1 MGSESSKSE
10 SNSSKSD
17 SESSS
22 SGKENCK
29 LEIMICRKENQN
41 KIINRVWIVKKSIS
55 LNDGHINL
63 NGKVGFLTDKIYN
76 YVFRNKVNLKKPLKN
91 VFNIKNK
98 FNSNCKH
105 WAIILELSNDSYV
118 NIQFGRSGFSLEE
131 FNKTDIEGENILNS
145 IVCTWGEDGSPFS
158 FCYLGKTTNYK
169 YDDLKKE
176 LLMEKIKEIKSL
188 EENGKINYNV
198 CFSNCQHFVCDIE
211 KTLFGYIKSWHSFDY
226 YLDEFYNYFFP
237 NINLNKLKEKYEREL
252 HEKNEELFKL
262 NFQKIKE
269 MKINSKSLFGFKG
282 RYAIKRI
289 KEEVEELFSMKF
301 DD

>member
-22 SGKENCK
+22 SGREIGKK
-29 LEIMICRKENQN
+29 EIMICRKENKN

-55 LNDGHINL
+55 LNDTHIDI
-63 NGKVGFLTDKIYN
+63 G
-76 YVFRNKVNLKKPLKN
+76 FRNKVNLEKPLKN

-98 FNSNCKH
+98 FNSNYKH

-118 NIQFGRSGFSLEE
+118 NIQFGREGFSLEE

-158 FCYLGKTTNYK
+158 FCYLGKTKNYK

-176 LLMEKIKEIKSL
+176 LLTEKIKEIKTFK
-188 EENGKINYNV
+188 ENGKINYNV
-198 CFSNCQHFVCDIE
+198 CFSNCQHFVCGIE
-211 KTLFGYIKSWHSFDY
+211 KILFGYIKFWHSFDY

-237 NINLNKLKEKYEREL
+237 HIKLNKLKEKYEKEL
-252 HEKNEELFKL
+252 HKKNEELLKL

-269 MKINSKSLFGFKG
+269 MEINSKSLFGSKA
-282 RYAIKRI
+282 RSIIKRI
-289 KEEVEELFSMKF
+289 KNKVKDSFNMKF
-301 DD
+301 ED